1 MTPEQVLKE
10 LEETRYDLEAFRGA
24 LHGIERRLV
33 ESRDEERFAPLE
45 IWSGT
50 HAVVG
55 ALRLSIQHIEHQIMD
70 LQELILRGVREE
82 PDEVQ

>member
-1 MTPEQVLKE
+1 MTPELAIKE
-10 LEETRYDLEAFRGA
+10 LEETRYDLMAFREA
-24 LHGIERRLV
+24 LHTIERRLV
-33 ESRDEERFAPLE
+33 ESQDEVRFAPLE
-45 IWSGT
+45 VWSGT